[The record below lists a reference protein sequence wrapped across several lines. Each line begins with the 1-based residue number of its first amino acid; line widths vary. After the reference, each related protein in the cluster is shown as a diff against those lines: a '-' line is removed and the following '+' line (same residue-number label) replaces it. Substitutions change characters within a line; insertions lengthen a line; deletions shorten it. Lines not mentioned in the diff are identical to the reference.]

1 MIAEKDFLDFLK
13 IINQHQV
20 NYLVIGGYAMA
31 AHDEPRYTKDL
42 DIWVK
47 PEEENSEKVIAAIRE
62 FGFESL
68 KLTKE
73 DFLSSNVF
81 VQIGFA
87 PVRIDVT
94 SDISGI
100 TFDEAFAGRKLVE
113 VEGIIVPV
121 IGIEALIKNKL
132 ASGRL
137 QDMADVEKLKKVL
150 ELKKGKK

>member
-13 IINQHQV
+13 IINKHQV

-31 AHDEPRYTKDL
+31 AHDAPRYTKDL
-42 DIWVK
+42 DIWIER
-47 PEEENSEKVIAAIRE
+47 EEINSEKVIAAICE

-100 TFDEAFAGRKLVE
+100 TFDEAYEGKKIVE
-113 VEGIIVPV
+113 IEGILIPV
-121 IGIEALIKNKL
+121 IGIEALIKNKQ

-137 QDMADVEKLKKVL
+137 QDIADVEKLKKML
-150 ELKKGKK
+150 DLKKKKK

>member
-1 MIAEKDFLDFLK
+1 
-13 IINQHQV
+13 
-20 NYLVIGGYAMA
+20 MA
-31 AHDEPRYTKDL
+31 AHDAPRYTKDL
-42 DIWVK
+42 DIWIER
-47 PEEENSEKVIAAIRE
+47 EEKNSEKVIAALRE

-100 TFDEAFAGRKLVE
+100 TFGEAYEGRKLVE
-113 VEGIIVPV
+113 IEGIIVPV
-121 IGIEALIKNKL
+121 IGMEELIKNKI

-137 QDMADVEKLKKVL
+137 QDMADVEIEKNVSF
-150 ELKKGKK
+150 

>member
-1 MIAEKDFLDFLK
+1 MAGTPWLHTMHRVILK
-13 IINQHQV
+13 TWIFGLN
-20 NYLVIGGYAMA
+20 A
-31 AHDEPRYTKDL
+31 K
-42 DIWVK
+42 K
-47 PEEENSEKVIAAIRE
+47 NSEKVIAAIRE

-100 TFDEAFAGRKLVE
+100 TFGEAYEGRKLVE
-113 VEGIIVPV
+113 IEGIIVPV
-121 IGIEALIKNKL
+121 IGMEELIKNKI

-137 QDMADVEKLKKVL
+137 QDMADVEIEKNVSF
-150 ELKKGKK
+150 